1 MMKFK
6 MVLSLCCLLVLVG
19 CEEKMRKHEMV
30 KFEYLNGIVS
40 LPNNG
45 TTKLII
51 LLHGIGA
58 NEKDLLELGEIVAPN
73 SIVVSL
79 QAPIALGSDSYSW
92 FNVEFTPN
100 GPQHNSNEAEK
111 IFQVLE
117 KEILSISKRYNIA
130 LANIDI
136 MGFSQ
141 GSIMTMGLVLRSHLQ
156 LGHYLCF
163 SGRTLPEFAAF
174 AAEFPDTGKKRKV
187 FLAHGLY
194 DDRLPVNLGR
204 TSKEILLKVKADLS
218 YHEFPGGHTI
228 SPEIIEEAKKWLI
241 EKKN

>member
-1 MMKFK
+1 MKFK

-92 FNVEFTPN
+92 FNVEFTP
-100 GPQHNSNEAEK
+100 
-111 IFQVLE
+111 
-117 KEILSISKRYNIA
+117 
-130 LANIDI
+130 
-136 MGFSQ
+136 
-141 GSIMTMGLVLRSHLQ
+141 
-156 LGHYLCF
+156 
-163 SGRTLPEFAAF
+163 
-174 AAEFPDTGKKRKV
+174 
-187 FLAHGLY
+187 
-194 DDRLPVNLGR
+194 
-204 TSKEILLKVKADLS
+204 
-218 YHEFPGGHTI
+218 
-228 SPEIIEEAKKWLI
+228 
-241 EKKN
+241 